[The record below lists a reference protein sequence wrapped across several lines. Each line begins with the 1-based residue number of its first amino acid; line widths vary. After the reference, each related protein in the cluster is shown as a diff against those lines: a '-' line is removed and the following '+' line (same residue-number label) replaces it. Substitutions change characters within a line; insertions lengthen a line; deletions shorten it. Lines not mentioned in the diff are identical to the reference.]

1 MSETRRMQLSEE
13 AIASWEHFDLG
24 ISSSVRRNFVVSAS
38 RVGDWDRS
46 WDFFAYSYSRAFEV
60 LWDAAYARGSSGI
73 FDYPVLFI
81 ARHSIELWLKVAIQS
96 VTLSDPPEGHGL
108 HYLWT
113 KLMEALENHMGS
125 PLDDFYSGSVREMIS
140 ALDSHDGKGDRFRYP
155 AARNCKTYM
164 SSMVD
169 LEELYRAH
177 ELITGFCDA
186 VETQMTVERD
196 QEHWATCDL

>member
-13 AIASWEHFDLG
+13 AFASWEHFDLE
-24 ISSSVRRNFVVSAS
+24 ISPRVRRTFVESAS

-46 WDFFAYSYSRAFEV
+46 WDFFAYSYCRAFEV
-60 LWDAAYARGSSGI
+60 LWDAAYARRSTGI
-73 FDYPVLFI
+73 LDYPVLFI
-81 ARHSIELWLKVAIQS
+81 ARHSIELWLKAAIQS
-96 VTLSDPPEGHGL
+96 VTQSDPPEGHGL
-108 HYLWT
+108 HDLWT
-113 KLMEALENHMGS
+113 KLMEVLENHMGS

-155 AARNCKTYM
+155 TARDCTTYP
-164 SSMVD
+164 SSRVD

-186 VETQMTVERD
+186 VDSQMTVERD
-196 QEHWATCDL
+196 QEHWGYV